1 MKTSIYASSIRTA
14 TLALAGIM
22 ALSSGS
28 ATAQS
33 ANTQNDV
40 VNPFS
45 PAAGH
50 AYRHGAVPTREAHA
64 SMKSWAVANRSA
76 TRLTA
81 ATGTQTLA
89 YGGGVNGIGV
99 TSGTPRV
106 YLVVLGT
113 QWGSASTD
121 ASGNMTLSGDT
132 VGAVPYLQNLFKNLG
147 TGGELWS
154 GVMTQYCD
162 GPLVAAGATTCPAGA
177 PHVGYPT
184 GGALAGIWYDNSA
197 SSPTSATAA
206 QLANEAI
213 KAAAHFGNTTAA
225 SNRYVQYVILSPSGT
240 TPDGFN
246 TASGNF
252 CAWHDYTADAGV
264 TSPYGDI
271 AFTNMPYVYDA
282 GSSCGLGSVNGA
294 TTAQGKLDGFSI
306 VEGHEYAET
315 VTDQNPAGGWTN
327 KTGSA
332 SNGQENGDE
341 CAWVTTGAQAATQ
354 NVTMGTGTFAMQST
368 WSNDTN
374 ACNISHP
381 IVTGSG
387 GGSPNCDQGIANGAS
402 LSCTAAGLSGYMG
415 TAYSQVYTTYSGGGS
430 CTKAAAPGYNT
441 SACVP
446 PSSSLT
452 NGVAV
457 NGITLA
463 TGASTVYTFTVPSG
477 QTSLTFDTS
486 GGTGDSDLYVQ
497 LGSAPTTTSYLQKS
511 DGSTTTEHIV
521 ISNPVAGTYYVL
533 VYGYNAPSGVTL
545 VAKYSASSG
554 GTAMANGVPITG
566 LSGAAG
572 SSKIYTLVVPAG
584 RPSVTFKTSGGTGD
598 SDLYL
603 QLGTAPTTS
612 SYLNRSIGSTTTESI
627 NITSPAAGTYYV
639 LVYGYAAFSG
649 VTLVGSD

>member
-1 MKTSIYASSIRTA
+1 MKTSTYASTLRAA
-14 TLALAGIM
+14 TLALTGIV
-22 ALSSGS
+22 ALSSGNLL
-28 ATAQS
+28 AQS
-33 ANTQNDV
+33 ANTQSEII
-40 VNPFS
+40 NPFS

-50 AYRHGAVPTREAHA
+50 PHRHGVVPTREAHA
-64 SMKSWAVANRSA
+64 NMKNWAANHKSA
-76 TRLTA
+76 TIA

-89 YGGGVNGIGV
+89 FGGGVNGIGV
-99 TSGTPRV
+99 TSGTPKV

-113 QWGSASTD
+113 QWGTSSTD
-121 ASGNMTLSGDT
+121 ANGNMTLSGDS
-132 VGAVPYLQNLFKNLG
+132 VGAVPYLQKLFKGLG

-162 GPLVAAGATTCPAGA
+162 GPLVATGSTTCPAGA

-184 GGALAGIWYDNSA
+184 GGAFAGIWYDNTA
-197 SSPTSATAA
+197 ASPTSATGL
-206 QLANEAI
+206 QLAQEAI

-225 SNRYVQYVILSPSGT
+225 SNRYAQYVILSPSGT

-252 CAWHDYTADAGV
+252 CAWHDWNGDYPGA

-282 GSSCGLGSVNGA
+282 GTSCGMGSVNGA
-294 TTAQGKLDGFSI
+294 TTALGKLDGFSI
-306 VEGHEYAET
+306 VEGHEYAELI
-315 VTDQNPAGGWTN
+315 TDQNPAGGWTN

-374 ACNISHP
+374 ACNISHA
-381 IVTGSG
+381 IVTGSTG
-387 GGSPNCDQGIANGAS
+387 GTPNCDQGVANGAA
-402 LSCTAAGLSGYMG
+402 LTCTAAGLSGYTG

-430 CTKAAAPGYNT
+430 CTQVAAPGYNT
-441 SACVP
+441 GACVA

-457 NGITLA
+457 TGITLA
-463 TGASTVYTFTVPSG
+463 TGASKVYTFTVPSG

-486 GGTGDSDLYVQ
+486 GGSGDSDLYVQ

-511 DGSTTTEHIV
+511 DGSTTTEHIS
-521 ISNPVAGTYYVL
+521 IANPTAGTYYVM
-533 VYGYNAPSGVTL
+533 VYGYSAPSGVSL
-545 VAKYSASSG
+545 VAKYSASTDRKS
-554 GTAMANGVPITG
+554 
-566 LSGAAG
+566 
-572 SSKIYTLVVPAG
+572 VV
-584 RPSVTFKTSGGTGD
+584 
-598 SDLYL
+598 
-603 QLGTAPTTS
+603 
-612 SYLNRSIGSTTTESI
+612 
-627 NITSPAAGTYYV
+627 
-639 LVYGYAAFSG
+639 
-649 VTLVGSD
+649 